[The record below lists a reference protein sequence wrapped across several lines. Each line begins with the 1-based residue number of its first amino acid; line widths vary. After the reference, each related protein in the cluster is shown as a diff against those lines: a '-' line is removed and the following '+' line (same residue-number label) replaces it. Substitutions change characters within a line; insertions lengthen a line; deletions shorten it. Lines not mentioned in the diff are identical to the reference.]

1 MKLHRENDGLC
12 LDVSERCSVSKDK
25 ESCLGYFL
33 AYAMQV
39 IGLDDHDPAFWAYV
53 LGFMIA
59 GPGTG

>member
-1 MKLHRENDGLC
+1 MKLHRGNNGLYS
-12 LDVSERCSVSKDK
+12 DVSKGCSVLKDE
-25 ESCLGYFL
+25 ESCLGNFP